1 MAITSFARMN
11 QVVVWHKVRTVSLA
25 YEIKITTCEAWL
37 PMGTICFAFSLSSAM
52 LVAMLHA
59 WATRLCSMVGDEA
72 GEDESRE

>member
-1 MAITSFARMN
+1 M
-11 QVVVWHKVRTVSLA
+11 KL
-25 YEIKITTCEAWL
+25 KL